1 MEPLETTGSIVAF
14 LIYVGLLYQQNRI
27 MQRQN
32 EIMERQERNRKPVG
46 VVQRPY
52 RFYWPM
58 IVMGLLTV
66 VTVTAVGIYWYSSLN
81 SLPEDTEESSPVRD
95 YEWAYVPKPVTGQ
108 ASGSCSLLVNGK
120 RFYRWSN
127 KYRLAFACFTWN
139 GDGDID
145 DSAQVLFSKSYE
157 IQNDMEQM
165 LLYWTPSF
173 HSNMKPTYGMNLKLF
188 MVPVGI
194 DIEHASTVRQ
204 AKATGARQVWHGATK
219 RAPEGQF

>member
-1 MEPLETTGSIVAF
+1 ML
-14 LIYVGLLYQQNRI
+14 
-27 MQRQN
+27 
-32 EIMERQERNRKPVG
+32 RQERNKKTVG
-46 VVQRPY
+46 VIQRPY

-66 VTVTAVGIYWYSSLN
+66 STIAAVGIYWYSSLN
-81 SLPEDTEESSPVRD
+81 SLPEDTAESAMVRD
-95 YEWAYVPKPVTGQ
+95 YEWAYVPNPMPGQ
-108 ASGSCSLLVNGK
+108 APGSCSLLVNGK
-120 RFYRWSN
+120 RFYRWSD

-157 IQNDMEQM
+157 VQNDMEQM

-173 HSNMKPTYGMNLKLF
+173 HSNTKNNNYGMNLKLF
-188 MVPVGI
+188 MVPEGV

-204 AKATGARQVWHGATK
+204 AKAMGARQVWHGATK
-219 RAPEGQF
+219 RGPLGQF